1 MNKTWKRQVFRHT
14 ALYTA
19 ILMFSHTGGG
29 GGAQAQTQTQT
40 HKYAIVMNG
49 QNLPEVKWGQDYKK
63 LAQKSNERQFTHTT
77 NFHIKKNVTLSFN
90 NIDEVVA
97 EKKDVVVFGTATYL
111 PPYGK
116 VSGFDA
122 DKLKKRGDALGWI
135 KTTKP
140 GLVGYSYEGVTCQNN
155 YNNASSGCP
164 ELIYKTQFSFG
175 QQGLKKKTTGGLDIA
190 EDKSR
195 DNSPIYKLQ
204 DYPGLGVSF
213 NLSSESLVK
222 SIKYNKIIS
231 SFSEGVTQQNGTQNQ
246 HKDKNLVYTT
256 GDYQYKNKYSS
267 RYVGQNEHSA
277 IAFYLNAKLHLLDK
291 KNIKNIAQ
299 GKTVN
304 LGTLKSYVEPTA
316 EWKNKRQNYFQG
328 NWTFE
333 DKGTV
338 SVKLKLPEV
347 KAGRCVNKN
356 NPNPNAKAPSP
367 ALTAPALWFGPVQNG
382 KVQMYSASVSTYPD
396 SSSSQIFLQN
406 LSRKDDTS
414 KPGRYS
420 LKPLSTSEIKSK
432 EPNFTGRQTIIR
444 LDGRVQQIK
453 LGQSN
458 NEVVGFNGNSN
469 NATFGIVS
477 EGSFMPDT
485 SEWKKVLLPWT
496 VRVFADDSKF
506 KEFNKEEK
514 DNKPK
519 YSQKYRSRDN
529 GKRERNLGDIVNSP
543 IVAVG
548 GYLATSANDG
558 MVHIFKKG
566 NGGDERN
573 YSLKL
578 SYIPGTMPRKDIE
591 NKDSTLAKELRAFAE
606 KGYVGD
612 RYGVD
617 GGFVLRQV
625 NLNGK
630 DHVFMFGAMGFGG
643 RGAYALDL
651 TKADGSDPTKASL
664 FDVKDNGNNGNNGN
678 NRVELGY
685 TVGTPQIGKTHNG
698 KYAAFLASGY
708 ATKKIDDPTN
718 KTALYVY
725 DLENNGNLI
734 KKIEVKDGK
743 GGLSSPTLV
752 DKDLDGTVDIAYAGD
767 RGGKMYRF
775 DLSGQSPDQWTVR
788 PIFEGTKPITSAPAI
803 SQLKDKRVVIFG
815 TGSDLSEEDVDNME
829 EQYIYGIFDDDTA
842 TTGTVNFSG
851 SGGGLLEQVLSRD
864 NDNKTLF
871 LTDYKRSDGSGSK
884 GWVVK
889 LKDGQRVTVKPTVV
903 LRTAFVTIRK
913 YNDGGC
919 GAETAI
925 LGINTADGGKLTKK
939 SARPIVP
946 DANKD
951 VAQYSGHKQTT
962 KGKSIPI
969 GCMQKGNE
977 IVCPN
982 GYVYDKPVN
991 VRYLDEKKT
1000 DGFSTTADGDAG
1012 GSGIDPAGKRSG
1024 KNNRCFS
1031 QKGVRT
1037 LLMNDLDSLDIT
1049 GPTCGMKR
1057 ISWREV
1063 FY

>member
-1 MNKTWKRQVFRHT
+1 MNKTLKRRVFRHT
-14 ALYTA
+14 ALYAA

-29 GGAQAQTQTQT
+29 GAQAQT
-40 HKYAIVMNG
+40 HNYAIVMNE
-49 QNLPEVKWGQDYKK
+49 QNQPEVKQEGSYSTLREKDRERKFIYN
-63 LAQKSNERQFTHTT
+63 KSRSGGGS
-77 NFHIKKNVTLSFN
+77 VSFN
-90 NIDEVVA
+90 NSDELVSRQSGTA
-97 EKKDVVVFGTATYL
+97 VFGTATYL

-122 DKLKKRGDALGWI
+122 DGLEKRNNAAGWI
-135 KTTKP
+135 RTTRIA
-140 GLVGYSYEGVTCQNN
+140 LAGYSY
-155 YNNASSGCP
+155 ASVVCKSSTGCP
-164 ELIYKTQFSFG
+164 KLVYKTRFSFDNPD
-175 QQGLKKKTTGGLDIA
+175 LEKIGGRLDRHT
-190 EDKSR
+190 DPSR
-195 DNSPIYKLQ
+195 DNSPIYKLK
-204 DYPGLGVSF
+204 DHPWLGVSF
-213 NLSSESLVK
+213 NLGSENTVKNGKSSSKL
-222 SIKYNKIIS
+222 IS
-231 SFSEGVTQQNGTQNQ
+231 SFNENNNNQTIVSTTEGDPISLGDQQREHTAV
-246 HKDKNLVYTT
+246 VY
-256 GDYQYKNKYSS
+256 
-267 RYVGQNEHSA
+267 
-277 IAFYLNAKLHLLDK
+277 YLNAKLHLLDK
-291 KNIKNIAQ
+291 KGIKDITD
-299 GKTVN
+299 KTVQ
-304 LGTLKSYVEPTA
+304 LGVLKPSIDVKTQKTGFSGILSFWA
-316 EWKNKRQNYFQG
+316 
-328 NWTFE
+328 NWDIKDT
-333 DKGTV
+333 GQIP
-338 SVKLKLPEV
+338 VKLGLQQV
-347 KAGRCVNKN
+347 KAGRCINAN
-356 NPNPNAKAPSP
+356 NPNKSTKAPSP

-396 SSSSQIFLQN
+396 SSSSRIFLQN
-406 LSRKDDTS
+406 LKRKNDPN

-420 LKPLSTSEIKSK
+420 LADLSASDIQSK
-432 EPNFTGRQTIIR
+432 EPTFTSRQTVIR
-444 LDGRVQQIK
+444 LDSGVQQIK
-453 LGQSN
+453 LQG
-458 NEVVGFNGNSN
+458 NEVANFNGNDGKN
-469 NATFGIVS
+469 DTFGIVS

-496 VRVFADDSKF
+496 VRASNDDGQF
-506 KEFNKEEK
+506 NTFNKEE
-514 DNKPK
+514 NNGKPK

-529 GKRERNLGDIVNSP
+529 NKGERNLGDIVNSP

-558 MVHIFKKG
+558 MVHIFKK
-566 NGGDERN
+566 NGGSDERSYN
-573 YSLKL
+573 LKL
-578 SYIPGTMPRKDIE
+578 SYIPGTMPRKDIQSQ
-591 NKDSTLAKELRAFAE
+591 DSTLAKELRAFAE

-617 GGFVLRQV
+617 GGFVLREV
-625 NLNGK
+625 ELSGK
-630 DHVFMFGAMGFGG
+630 KHVFMFGAMGFGG

-651 TKADGSDPTKASL
+651 TKAENGNPTAVSL
-664 FDVKDNGNNGNNGN
+664 FDVKNDDKNNNG
-678 NRVELGY
+678 VKLGY
-685 TVGTPQIGKTHNG
+685 TVGTPQIGKTHDG

-708 ATKKIDDPTN
+708 ATKEITSNDN

-725 DLENNGNLI
+725 DLESNGTLI
-734 KKIEVKDGK
+734 KKIEVPGGK

-767 RGGKMYRF
+767 RGGNMYRF
-775 DLSGQSPDQWTVR
+775 DLSSDNPSSWTVR
-788 PIFEGTKPITSAPAI
+788 TIFSGNKPITSAPAI

-815 TGSDLSEEDVDNME
+815 TGSDLSEDDVDKTD

-842 TTGTVNFSG
+842 TTGPVNFSG
-851 SGGGLLEQVLSRD
+851 TGGGLLEQVLTEE
-864 NDNKTLF
+864 NKTLF

-913 YNDGGC
+913 YKDNGC

-946 DANKD
+946 ADNTA

-969 GCMQKGNE
+969 GCMEKDNG

-1012 GSGIDPAGKRSG
+1012 GSGIDPDGKRSG

-1063 FY
+1063 F

>member
-29 GGAQAQTQTQT
+29 GGQAQAQTYP
-40 HKYAIVMNG
+40 YALVMNG
-49 QNLPEVKWGQDYKK
+49 QQLPEVKWGNSYNQLTHKNNTRQATFHSYFQGARKK
-63 LAQKSNERQFTHTT
+63 TT
-77 NFHIKKNVTLSFN
+77 FSFN
-90 NIDEVVA
+90 NTDEVVA
-97 EKKDVVVFGTATYL
+97 QKNGVTVFGAATYL

-116 VSGFDA
+116 VSGFDTV
-122 DKLKKRGDALGWI
+122 KLTERANALNWI
-135 KTTKP
+135 NTTRP
-140 GLVGYSYEGVTCQNN
+140 GLVGYHYQDSTC
-155 YNNASSGCP
+155 SSGNCP
-164 ELIYKTQFSFG
+164 ELSYKTQFTFG
-175 QQGLKKKTTGGLDIA
+175 HSSLAKKTNGGKLDIY

-195 DNSPIYKLQ
+195 DGSPIYKLQ
-204 DYPGLGVSF
+204 GYSWLGVSF
-213 NLSSESLVK
+213 NLSGESTAESKKLKNLV
-222 SIKYNKIIS
+222 S
-231 SFSEGVTQQNGTQNQ
+231 SFSEEVTQNNGADSQ

-256 GDYQYKNKYSS
+256 GDGRNNNKTHQDKHHA
-267 RYVGQNEHSA
+267 V
-277 IAFYLNAKLHLLDK
+277 AFYLNAKLHLLDK
-291 KNIKNIAQ
+291 KQIKNITQ
-299 GKTVN
+299 GSELN
-304 LGTLKSYVEPTA
+304 LGVLKTRIEPTDA
-316 EWKNKRQNYFQG
+316 WKNKRHLVINADWEFKD
-328 NWTFE
+328 T
-333 DKGTV
+333 GTV

-347 KAGRCVNKN
+347 KAGRCINK
-356 NPNPNAKAPSP
+356 PNPNNNTKVPSP

-396 SSSSQIFLQN
+396 SSSSRIYLQN
-406 LSRKDDTS
+406 LKRKTDTS
-414 KPGRYS
+414 RPGRHS
-420 LKPLSTSEIKSK
+420 LETLTENDIKSR
-432 EPNFTGRQTIIR
+432 EPTFNQRQTIIR
-444 LDGRVQQIK
+444 LDSGVREIK
-453 LGQSN
+453 LDRSN
-458 NEVVGFNGNSN
+458 EATGLNGNDGKN
-469 NATFGIVS
+469 DTFGIVS
-477 EGSFMPDT
+477 EGSFMPDAD
-485 SEWKKVLLPWT
+485 EWKKVLLPWT
-496 VRVFADDSKF
+496 VRGLDNDNQF
-506 KEFNKEEK
+506 KTFNQEEK
-514 DNKPK
+514 DGKPK

-529 GKRERNLGDIVNSP
+529 SKRERNLGDIVNSP

-548 GYLATSANDG
+548 EYLATSANDG
-558 MVHIFKKG
+558 MVHIFKQS
-566 NGGDERN
+566 GGDKRSYN
-573 YSLKL
+573 LKL

-591 NKDSTLAKELRAFAE
+591 SKESTLAKELRAFAE

-617 GGFVLRQV
+617 GGFVLRQY
-625 NLNGK
+625 K
-630 DHVFMFGAMGFGG
+630 DRVFMFGAMGFGG

-651 TKADGSDPTKASL
+651 TKAENGNPTAVSL
-664 FDVKDNGNNGNNGN
+664 FDVKHDNNGKNSNNS
-678 NRVELGY
+678 VQLGY
-685 TVGTPQIGKTHNG
+685 TVGTPQIGKTHDG

-708 ATKKIDDPTN
+708 ATKTIDDQQN

-725 DLENNGNLI
+725 DLESSGTLI
-734 KKIEVKDGK
+734 KKIEVPGGK

-767 RGGKMYRF
+767 RGGSMYRF
-775 DLSGQSPDQWTVR
+775 DLKDWSVRTIFSGN
-788 PIFEGTKPITSAPAI
+788 KPITSAPAI
-803 SQLKDKRVVIFG
+803 SQLADKRVVIFG
-815 TGSDLSEEDVDNME
+815 TGSDLSEEDVDNKDI
-829 EQYIYGIFDDDTA
+829 QHVYGIFDDDTA
-842 TTGTVNFSG
+842 TNNVKVDLKGL
-851 SGGGLLEQVLSRD
+851 GGGLLEQHLTQED
-864 NDNKTLF
+864 KTLF

-889 LKDGQRVTVKPTVV
+889 LEAGQRVTVKPTVV

-913 YNDGGC
+913 YTTDGC

-946 DANKD
+946 ADNTA

-977 IVCPN
+977 TVCPN

>member
-1 MNKTWKRQVFRHT
+1 
-14 ALYTA
+14 
-19 ILMFSHTGGG
+19 
-29 GGAQAQTQTQT
+29 
-40 HKYAIVMNG
+40 MNG
-49 QNLPEVKWGQDYKK
+49 QQLPEVKWGSSYNS
-63 LAQKSNERQFTHTT
+63 LTVKSNEREVTHTS
-77 NFHIKKNVTLSFN
+77 NFVVAKKHISFSFN
-90 NIDEVVA
+90 NTDEVVA
-97 EKKDVVVFGTATYL
+97 EKKDAVVFGAATYL

-116 VSGFDA
+116 VSGFDTV
-122 DKLKKRGDALGWI
+122 KLTERANALNWI
-135 KTTKP
+135 NTTHP
-140 GLVGYSYEGVTCQNN
+140 GLIGYSYQDSTCS
-155 YNNASSGCP
+155 SSGCP
-164 ELIYKTQFSFG
+164 EVAYRTQFTFG
-175 QQGLKKKTTGGLDIA
+175 NSGLAKKKTDNKLDIY

-195 DNSPIYKLQ
+195 DNLPIYKVK
-204 DYPGLGVSF
+204 DYPWLGVSF
-213 NLSSESLVK
+213 NLGGESSFKPKRNGSLV
-222 SIKYNKIIS
+222 S
-231 SFSEGVTQQNGTQNQ
+231 SFSEDVTQQNGAGSQ

-256 GDYQYKNKYSS
+256 DDYKSQNNKNHQDKHHA
-267 RYVGQNEHSA
+267 V
-277 IAFYLNAKLHLLDK
+277 AFYLNAKLHLLDK
-291 KNIKNIAQ
+291 KHIKNIVQ

-304 LGTLKSYVEPTA
+304 LGILKTRIEPTEA
-316 EWKNKRQNYFQG
+316 WKRRNSNFFNG
-328 NWTFE
+328 SWTYE
-333 DKGTV
+333 EKGTV

-347 KAGRCVNKN
+347 KAGRCINAN
-356 NPNPNAKAPSP
+356 NPNKSTKAPSP

-396 SSSSQIFLQN
+396 SSSSRIFLQN
-406 LSRKDDTS
+406 LKRKNDPN

-420 LKPLSTSEIKSK
+420 LADLSVSDIQSK
-432 EPNFTGRQTIIR
+432 EPTFTSRQTVIR
-444 LDGRVQQIK
+444 LDKGVHQIK
-453 LGQSN
+453 LQG
-458 NEVVGFNGNSN
+458 NEVANFNGNDGKN
-469 NATFGIVS
+469 DTFGIVS
-477 EGSFMPDT
+477 EYGVTPEAD
-485 SEWKKVLLPWT
+485 EWKKVLLPWT
-496 VRVFADDSKF
+496 VRAFNDDGQF
-506 KEFNKEEK
+506 NTVNKEE
-514 DNKPK
+514 NNGKPK

-529 GKRERNLGDIVNSP
+529 SKRERNLGDIVNSP

-566 NGGDERN
+566 NGDARD

-578 SYIPGTMPRKDIE
+578 SYIPGTMPRKDIQSQ
-591 NKDSTLAKELRAFAE
+591 DSTLAKELRAFAE

-617 GGFVLRQV
+617 GGFVLRKV
-625 NLNGK
+625 ERNGK

-651 TKADGSDPTKASL
+651 TKIDSNNLTGVSM
-664 FDVKDNGNNGNNGN
+664 FDVQNDKNNNKNDN

-708 ATKKIDDPTN
+708 ATKDVNSNDNT
-718 KTALYVY
+718 TALYVY
-725 DLENNGNLI
+725 DLESSGNLI

-752 DKDLDGTVDIAYAGD
+752 DKDLDGIVDIAYAGD
-767 RGGKMYRF
+767 RGGSMYRF
-775 DLSGQSPDQWTVR
+775 DLSNNDPTKWSVRTIFKGTPD
-788 PIFEGTKPITSAPAI
+788 KPITSAPAI

-815 TGSDLSEEDVDNME
+815 TGSDLSEEDVDNKDI
-829 EQYIYGIFDDDTA
+829 QHVYGIFDNDTDTSVA
-842 TTGTVNFSG
+842 KDGQGN
-851 SGGGLLEQVLSRD
+851 GLLEQVLSRD

-871 LTDYKRSDGSGSK
+871 LTDYKRSDGSGDK

-913 YNDGGC
+913 YNDGVC

-946 DANKD
+946 AANSK
-951 VAQYSGHKQTT
+951 VAQYSGHKKTSS
-962 KGKSIPI
+962 GKSIPI
-969 GCMQKGNE
+969 GCMEKGNE
-977 IVCPN
+977 TVCPN

-1057 ISWREV
+1057 ISWREI